1 MYQISR
7 IATHVRLDTDYQRGR
22 CENGKYNVGS
32 QHSLDD
38 IGYLYA
44 LDIGVSS
51 KVCRNDL
58 DEIMP
63 RDVTASIETIIS
75 NHK

>member
-1 MYQISR
+1 MPSLADIKRDMNR
-7 IATHVRLDTDYQRGR
+7 I
-22 CENGKYNVGS
+22 CPGS
-32 QHSLDD
+32 VIDGVEVKDVERIPLRAAALNRALQ
-38 IGYLYA
+38 